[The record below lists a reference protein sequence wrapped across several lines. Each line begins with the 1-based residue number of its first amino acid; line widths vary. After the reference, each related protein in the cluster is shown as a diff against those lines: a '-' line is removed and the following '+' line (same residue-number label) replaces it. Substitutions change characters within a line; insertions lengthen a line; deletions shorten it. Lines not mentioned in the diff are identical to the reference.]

1 MTPKVIAHRG
11 VTRNEQ
17 ENTLPAFHE
26 AFSEGADGLEI
37 DVRLS
42 KDEKPIIF
50 HDEDT
55 SRLFQK
61 SLEIKNTTY
70 SELKTLGNKENR
82 IPLLDEVLDFLPK
95 NKHCYIEIK
104 SDAKTVPFLDK
115 LKIEKN
121 NITFL
126 SFDKNVIAALKN
138 RFPNKLAF
146 QNFHTLQIERYGI
159 KKILEFYKKGNSDG
173 LSIDIRDLSNKTID
187 KLLEKKID
195 LIIWTLNSVGR
206 LKELSKKNIG
216 AIITDEVKD
225 FADFLKRKS

>member
-195 LIIWTLNSVGR
+195 LIIWTLNSMGR
-206 LKELSKKNIG
+206 FKELSKKNVR

>member
-1 MTPKVIAHRG
+1 VTPKIIAHRG
-11 VTRNEQ
+11 VTRNKQ
-17 ENTLPAFHE
+17 ENTLPAFQE

-95 NKHCYIEIK
+95 NKHCFIEIK
-104 SDAKTVPFLDK
+104 SDANTVLFLDK

-138 RFPNKLAF
+138 RFPNKMAF

-159 KKILEFYKKGNSDG
+159 KKVLEFYKKGNSDG

>member
-173 LSIDIRDLSNKTID
+173 LSIDIRNLSNKTID

>member
-1 MTPKVIAHRG
+1 MTPKIIAHRG

-17 ENTLPAFHE
+17 ENTLPAFQE

-95 NKHCYIEIK
+95 NKHCFIEIK
-104 SDAKTVPFLDK
+104 SDANTVLFLDK

-138 RFPNKLAF
+138 RFPNKMAF

>member
-173 LSIDIRDLSNKTID
+173 LSIDIRNLSNKTID

-195 LIIWTLNSVGR
+195 LIIWTLNSMGR
-206 LKELSKKNIG
+206 FKELSKKNVR

>member
-1 MTPKVIAHRG
+1 MTPKIIAHRG
-11 VTRNEQ
+11 VTRNDQ
-17 ENTLPAFHE
+17 ENTLPAFHK

-55 SRLFQK
+55 SRLFKK
-61 SLEIKNTTY
+61 SLEIKKTNF
-70 SELKTLGNKENR
+70 SELAALGNSENR
-82 IPLLDEVLDFLPK
+82 IPLLNEVLDFLPQ
-95 NKHCYIEIK
+95 NKECFIEIK
-104 SDAKTVPFLDK
+104 SDANTVPFLDK
-115 LKIEKN
+115 LRIEKK

-126 SFDKNVIAALKN
+126 SFDKNVVSALKK
-138 RFPNKLAF
+138 RFPNKLVF
-146 QNFHTLQIERYGI
+146 KRYGI

-173 LSIDIRDLSNKTID
+173 LSIDVRDLSNKTID

-195 LIIWTLNSVGR
+195 LIIWTLNSMER
-206 LKELSKKNIG
+206 LRELSKKNIR

-225 FADFLKRKS
+225 FADFLKKKS

>member
-70 SELKTLGNKENR
+70 AELKILGN
-82 IPLLDEVLDFLPK
+82 I
-95 NKHCYIEIK
+95 
-104 SDAKTVPFLDK
+104 
-115 LKIEKN
+115 
-121 NITFL
+121 
-126 SFDKNVIAALKN
+126 
-138 RFPNKLAF
+138 
-146 QNFHTLQIERYGI
+146 
-159 KKILEFYKKGNSDG
+159 
-173 LSIDIRDLSNKTID
+173 
-187 KLLEKKID
+187 
-195 LIIWTLNSVGR
+195 
-206 LKELSKKNIG
+206 
-216 AIITDEVKD
+216 
-225 FADFLKRKS
+225 

>member
-1 MTPKVIAHRG
+1 MTPKIIAHRG
-11 VTRNEQ
+11 VTRNDQ
-17 ENTLPAFHE
+17 ENTLPAYHQ

-55 SRLFQK
+55 SRLFDK
-61 SLEIKNTTY
+61 NLKIKNTIY
-70 SELKTLGNKENR
+70 SELETLGNSENR
-82 IPLLDEVLDFLPK
+82 IPLLDEVLDFLPQ
-95 NKHCYIEIK
+95 NKECFIEIK
-104 SDAKTVPFLDK
+104 SDANTVPFLDK
-115 LKIEKN
+115 LRIEKK

-126 SFDKNVIAALKN
+126 SFDKNVITALKT
-138 RFPNKLAF
+138 RFPDKLVF
-146 QNFHTLQIERYGI
+146 QSFHTLQIERYGI
-159 KKILEFYKKGNSDG
+159 KKILEFYKNGNSDG

-195 LIIWTLNSVGR
+195 LIIWTLNSMER
-206 LKELSKKNIG
+206 LKELSKKNIQ

-225 FADFLKRKS
+225 FADFLRE